1 MIYYSFYCDYGY
13 LGTIQIKEDI
23 IAYNEQF
30 KEKDNKEVKDK
41 NSQ

>member
-1 MIYYSFYCDYGY
+1 MIYYSFYCNYEY
-13 LGTIQIKEDI
+13 LGTIQIEEDI